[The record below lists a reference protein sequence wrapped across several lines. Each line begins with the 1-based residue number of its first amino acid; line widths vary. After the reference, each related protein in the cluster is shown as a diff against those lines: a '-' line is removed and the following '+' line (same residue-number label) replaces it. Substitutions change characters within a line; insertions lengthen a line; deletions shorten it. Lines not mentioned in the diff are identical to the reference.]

1 MVNFV
6 EQRSRNENVKKQGIN
21 SFQLIRLLKDFRK
34 EPPLYSQLQV
44 WVQQTNN
51 ILNVHTRCT

>member
-21 SFQLIRLLKDFRK
+21 SFQLIRLLKDLRK